1 MSYSNT
7 FLKLVVPMTITL
19 LNYSS
24 IIAQTKTQEAD
35 HMHNWNIPAWADT
48 IKNPYAHITSAADS
62 GKVLYLRVCSVCHG
76 NGGKGD
82 GIAAAGLATVPANH
96 TSSMVQSHS
105 DGSLFYEISNGHAP
119 MPSYKAILTDKQ
131 RWQLVC
137 FIRTLKSKSP
147 KK

>member
-1 MSYSNT
+1 MNYSKA
-7 FLKLVVPMTITL
+7 FLKLAVLITVSL

-24 IIAQTKTQEAD
+24 VYSQTKKQEAD
-35 HMHNWNIPAWADT
+35 HMHNWNIPTWTDT
-48 IKNPYAHITSAADS
+48 LKNPYAHIPSAVDS

-76 NGGKGD
+76 NGGNGD
-82 GIAAAGLATVPANH
+82 GIAAAGLATIPANH
-96 TSSMVQSHS
+96 TSEMVQSHS
-105 DGSLFYEISNGHAP
+105 DGSLFYEITNGHAP
-119 MPSYKAILTDKQ
+119 MPSYKAILSEKQ